1 MHKNVKKESESIIQ
15 YLSVLRGVR
24 LTVLCE
30 GTQGSHI
37 SHNNGSLIEQLKR
50 PGDQY
55 EILLW
60 LRQTGNNKRWEEWL
74 EMRRAKHHR
83 TYQIELPNANN
94 L

>member
-1 MHKNVKKESESIIQ
+1 MLKLSTHITFHELNNTMHKNVKKESESIIQ

-55 EILLW
+55 EILL
-60 LRQTGNNKRWEEWL
+60 
-74 EMRRAKHHR
+74 
-83 TYQIELPNANN
+83 
-94 L
+94 